1 MKRTLQNSG
10 EHTRL
15 ACCVA
20 RPRAMLLK
28 QNSFHFLFG
37 EAPKSAREGACA
49 PQHHK
54 IAPV

>member
-10 EHTRL
+10 ERTRL